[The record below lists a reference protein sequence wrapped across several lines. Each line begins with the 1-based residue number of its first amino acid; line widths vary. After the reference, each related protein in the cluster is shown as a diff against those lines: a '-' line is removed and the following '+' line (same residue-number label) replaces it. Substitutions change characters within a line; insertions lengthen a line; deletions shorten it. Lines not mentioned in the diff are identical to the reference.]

1 MTYTITDAATA
12 FAKLDNLTDE
22 EGRKRADK
30 ALRHLTQ
37 RHAFPPEGRA
47 GRADTYSRETVCALR
62 IAQKAS
68 AFGLDRWQ
76 LERLI
81 RFLLS
86 PPRTAPGRTL
96 SLIGEGIRK
105 AEAGQVFGVSLVMY
119 ADGRFACEAD
129 WPSET
134 PEQDAKVDSIFESA
148 GLDFGLEDCRFQLCA
163 SRLISELLAVLTG
176 AEG

>member
-1 MTYTITDAATA
+1 MTYTITDAATV
-12 FAKLDNLTDE
+12 FATLDNLTDE
-22 EGRKRADK
+22 ENRKRADK

-47 GRADTYSRETVCALR
+47 GRADTYSMETICALR
-62 IAQKAS
+62 LAQKAS

-86 PPRTAPGRTL
+86 TPRTAPGRTL
-96 SLIGEGIRK
+96 SLIGEGIYK

-119 ADGRFACEAD
+119 ADGRFACAAD

-134 PEQDAKVDSIFESA
+134 PEQDARVDSIFESA
-148 GLDFGLEDCRFQLCA
+148 DLDFGPEDCRFQLCA
-163 SRLISELLAVLTG
+163 SRLISELLTAIRG
-176 AEG
+176 MEG

>member
-1 MTYTITDAATA
+1 MTYTISDAATA
-12 FAKLDNLTDE
+12 FAKIDNLTDE
-22 EGRKRADK
+22 VDRKRADK

-47 GRADTYSRETVCALR
+47 GRADTYSHETICALR
-62 IAQKAS
+62 LVQKAS

-81 RFLLS
+81 RFLLD
-86 PPRTAPGRTL
+86 PPRTVPGRTL
-96 SLIGEGIRK
+96 SLIGEAIHK
-105 AEAGQVFGVSLVMY
+105 AEAGQHFGVSLVMY
-119 ADGRFACEAD
+119 ADGRFACEAG

-134 PEQDAKVDSIFESA
+134 PEQDAKVDSVFESA
-148 GLDFGLEDCRFQLCA
+148 GQDFGPEDCRFELCA
-163 SRLISELLAVLTG
+163 SRLISELLVGLTG